1 MLKTLGGSSRQ
12 ALLSLRAALDSKL
25 KDLSHPAAIE
35 FATDLFT
42 VLTVLS
48 SSVGVRRALTDNSRD
63 ASSKAELISNL
74 FGKNI
79 GAPAQAL
86 IASASSLRWSNPA
99 ELADAIERLAVEAE
113 ASAAEKNNELEKL
126 EDQLFDF
133 TRVLVANPDLRQALN
148 TSADSDAGKVALL
161 EAVVKGKYANSTL
174 NLLCRVVVLRR
185 GRSIDSTLT
194 TYSHYVS
201 TRRDRL
207 VAHVKSAVVLSDV
220 QRNKLV
226 AALTKQMGREVHVNI
241 EIDPKVLGGISI
253 RYADDV
259 IDGTIFNRLAEAGRA
274 LVS

>member
-12 ALLSLRAALDSKL
+12 SLLSLRAALDSKL
-25 KDLSHPAAIE
+25 KDLPQPAAIE

-86 IASASSLRWSNPA
+86 MASASSLRWSNPA

-161 EAVVKGKYANSTL
+161 EVVVKGKYATSTL
-174 NLLCRVVVLRR
+174 NLLRRVVVLRR

-226 AALTKQMGREVHVNI
+226 AALTKQMGKEVHVNI

>member
-1 MLKTLGGSSRQ
+1 MLKTLGSSSRQ
-12 ALLSLRAALDSKL
+12 SLLSLRSALDSKL
-25 KDLSHPAAIE
+25 KDLPQPAAIE

-86 IASASSLRWSNPA
+86 ITSASSLRWSNPA

-161 EAVVKGKYANSTL
+161 EAVVKGKYTNSTL
-174 NLLCRVVVLRR
+174 NLLRRVVVLRR

-220 QRNKLV
+220 QRIKLV
-226 AALTKQMGREVHVNI
+226 AALTKQMGKEVHVNI

-259 IDGTIFNRLAEAGRA
+259 IDGTIFNRLVQAGRA

>member
-12 ALLSLRAALDSKL
+12 SLLSMRAALDSKL

-35 FATDLFT
+35 FAADLFT

-63 ASSKAELISNL
+63 ASSKSELISNL

-79 GAPAQAL
+79 GAQAQAL
-86 IASASSLRWSNPA
+86 MVSASSLRWSNPA
-99 ELADAIERLAVEAE
+99 ELADAIERIAVEAE
-113 ASAAEKNNELEKL
+113 ASAAEKNNELEKI

-133 TRVLVANPDLRQALN
+133 TRVLVANPELRQALN

-174 NLLCRVVVLRR
+174 NLLRRVVVLRR

-207 VAHVKSAVVLSDV
+207 VAHVKSAIVLSDA
-220 QRNKLV
+220 QRSKLV
-226 AALTKQMGREVHVNI
+226 AALTTQMGKEVHVNI
-241 EIDPKVLGGISI
+241 ELDPKVLGGISI

-259 IDGTIFNRLAEAGRA
+259 IDGTIFNRLVQAGRA